1 MKEIRLARKNKS
13 ISFKKFIK
21 EDLRIMKNLKKVLAL
36 VLAFSMMLSVVA
48 FASYNDVDA
57 DADYAGAVELLSA
70 LDIIKGD
77 DLGNF
82 NPDNTITR
90 AEFAAIVCRAKGL
103 ENAAEGAKGATSF
116 KDVAADHWAS
126 GYINLAT
133 QNGIINGY
141 GDGNFGPEDKVTYEQ
156 AVKMLVC
163 ALGFEPMAANKGGY
177 PTGYLVVANQYKITA
192 GVKSSVEA
200 PRKTVA
206 QLVYNALT
214 TPMMDQ
220 TSYGTDA
227 AWEVLDGKNDR
238 EYKTLLTDMDVY
250 IATGVVGAKVQGED
264 KVEFSVRESS
274 DDYEFGVKGEVERK
288 DGYNKIYDSTT
299 FDLQLYINES
309 NIQDYKNQYVDAYV
323 LKDSKDYYVLA
334 VVPST
339 MGDSITINSDD
350 IDVKN
355 SSKNKI
361 EYFVD
366 SKNTKTIKLDTA
378 GVDVEMNEG
387 AKTGKVKTLDELGRL
402 LGFIQDGDKKDVN
415 DVVTVK
421 DGFFY
426 DDADIE
432 LTFIENTGDSEY
444 DKIVAVNY
452 TSERVKSVEADR
464 DRLEVQS
471 GTIKFDFDDE
481 NVQNILVDEKGN
493 ALTLEDFKKDDVV
506 AYYSD
511 NDSLKGFDYIKV
523 IKLTTAAITG
533 TVDEISTDGKTV
545 WINKTEYDLASNMV
559 GDVKNEDEGTFY
571 IGMTG
576 KIVDFEGSSASKDY
590 AYILEAGKSTSTFSS
605 AWELKL
611 LTAADGVVTYTMTD
625 DCSKDF
631 EAADGYLNKLT
642 SKTGTGKDTKV
653 PFSKDATDAAARFV
667 TFKTNSASKIKS
679 IEAADGTMSSK
690 FTDKEY
696 KVATQKIDSKTLEDD
711 VVIYNLDANVD
722 SVYTT
727 DISAL
732 VDEGAYT
739 GYVFKDKDG
748 DNVAMIITSDPGSL
762 SDDTGFAVITN
773 VRIGKNDGEDI
784 VTVDYVQDGEDGTVV
799 FNDDSDVIAGTKSV
813 APEKLGVGDVI
824 MFTASSNGTVNKYAV
839 LGQIENHLMNL
850 YDETL
855 KAFSSKNEFYYG
867 YIANEK
873 ADKKSKGENL
883 QIIAGGNTAKD
894 LTVGSSANK
903 YTYDDANSRNIE
915 IVEGDFLGTNNTDYF
930 DVDKDGVR
938 TATMVLIRVVEDDVV
953 DIYSFNER
961 VTINSDKTVKGVK
974 TKYVKGKDANV
985 TEFNVTPVVKEEVAA
1000 PAEDAV
1006 VTEKDAETVEID

>member
-250 IATGVVGAKVQGED
+250 IATGVVGSKVQGED

-274 DDYEFGVKGEVERK
+274 DDYEFGVKGEVEKK

-299 FDLQLYINES
+299 FDLQFYINES

-642 SKTGTGKDTKV
+642 SKTGTGKDAKV

-762 SDDTGFAVITN
+762 SDDTGFAVIKN

-903 YTYDDANSRNIE
+903 YTYDDANSRKIE

>member
-1 MKEIRLARKNKS
+1 
-13 ISFKKFIK
+13 
-21 EDLRIMKNLKKVLAL
+21 MKNLKKVLAL

-116 KDVAADHWAS
+116 KDVAADHWAA

-177 PTGYLVVANQYKITA
+177 PTGYLVVANQYKITV

-264 KVEFSVRESS
+264 KVDFNIKESS
-274 DDYEFGVKGEVERK
+274 DDYEFGYAGDNVKK
-288 DGYNKIYDSTT
+288 SDGYNKIYEGNA
-299 FDLQLYINES
+299 DLQLYINES

-323 LKDSKDYYVLA
+323 LKDGKDYYVLA

-350 IDVKN
+350 IDWKN
-355 SSKNKI
+355 STNTKI

-366 SKNTKTIKLDTA
+366 SKNTKTIKLNDKN
-378 GVDVEMNEG
+378 GIDVQLNEG
-387 AKTGKVKTLDELGRL
+387 DVVKGVKTKVDLAKAAD
-402 LGFIQDGDKKDVN
+402 
-415 DVVTVK
+415 
-421 DGFFY
+421 FY
-426 DDADIE
+426 STTTNNYVDDADVE
-432 LTFIENTGDSEY
+432 LTFIENDGDSKF
-444 DKIVAVNY
+444 DTVVALAY
-452 TSERVKSVEADR
+452 TSERVKDVEADR
-464 DRLEVQS
+464 DRMELQS
-471 GTIKFDFDDE
+471 ATVKFDFEDE
-481 NVQNILVDEKGN
+481 NIDTILVDEKGN

-506 AYYSD
+506 AYYTD
-511 NDSLKGFDYIKV
+511 NGKLRNFKYIKV

-545 WINKTEYDLASNMV
+545 WINKTEYDLAKNMV

-611 LTAADGVVTYTMTD
+611 LTAKDGVVTYTMTD

-631 EAADGYLNKLT
+631 EATDGYLKNFTLN
-642 SKTGTGKDTKV
+642 GGKIA
-653 PFSKDATDAAARFV
+653 FENKDAAYRFV
-667 TFKTNSASKIKS
+667 TFKTNSAGKIKS
-679 IEAADGTMSSK
+679 IEKANGTLSAI
-690 FTDKEY
+690 DAGAEY
-696 KVATQKIDSKTLEDD
+696 KVATQKINGKTLEDD
-711 VVIYNLDANVD
+711 VVIYNLDAGVD

-732 VDEGAYT
+732 VDEGVYG

-762 SDDTGFAVITN
+762 SDDTGFAVVTN

-784 VTVDYVQDGEDGTVV
+784 VTVEYYQDGEAGTIV
-799 FNDDSDVIAGTKSV
+799 FNDDSDPVANTKSV
-813 APEKLGVGDVI
+813 DANKLGVGDVI
-824 MFTASSNGTVNKYAV
+824 MFTANSNGIVNKYAV
-839 LGQIENHLMNL
+839 LGQINNNGLFNANQ
-850 YDETL
+850 DAL
-855 KAFSSKNEFYYG
+855 KAFSNKNEFYYG
-867 YIANEK
+867 FIAN
-873 ADKKSKGENL
+873 DKRDSKSKGENL
-883 QIIAGGNTAKD
+883 DIVAGFTKDATVATAKT
-894 LTVGSSANK
+894 LTIGSAANK
-903 YTYDDANSRNIE
+903 YTYNDANSRNIE
-915 IVEGDFLGTNNTDYF
+915 IVEGDFLGGADSDYF
-930 DVDKDGVR
+930 ETITEKDKAD
-938 TATMVLIRVVEDDVV
+938 TYESTMVFVRVVDDDVV
-953 DIYSFNER
+953 DIYSFNNR
-961 VTINSDKTVKGVK
+961 VKVASYTAESGNTPAKYGKADGV
-974 TKYVKGKDANV
+974 TTFYIKGKDAEA
-985 TEFNVTPVVKEEVAA
+985 TTFSTTPAKAEVVA

>member
-116 KDVAADHWAS
+116 KDVAADHWAA

-227 AWEVLDGKNDR
+227 SWEVLDGKNDR

-250 IATGVVGAKVQGED
+250 IATGTVGAKVQGED
-264 KVEFSVRESS
+264 KVEFNVKESS
-274 DDYEFGVKGEVERK
+274 DDYEFGYDGDNVKK
-288 DGYNKIYDSTT
+288 SDGYNKIYNGNA
-299 FDLQLYINES
+299 DLQLYINES

-339 MGDSITINSDD
+339 MGESVTINSDD
-350 IDVKN
+350 IDFKN
-355 SSKNKI
+355 CAEKKI
-361 EYFVD
+361 EYFTD
-366 SKNTKTIKLDTA
+366 SKNTKTIKLNDK
-378 GVDVEMNEG
+378 GISLELNEG
-387 AKTGKVKTLDELGRL
+387 HIDGKFTTVAEIGKA
-402 LGFIQDGDKKDVN
+402 LGFVDKSGKFV
-415 DVVTVK
+415 
-421 DGFFY
+421 
-426 DDADIE
+426 DDADVE
-432 LTFIENTGDSEY
+432 LTFIENDGDSKY
-444 DKIVAVNY
+444 DTLVALKY
-452 TSERVKSVEADR
+452 TSERVKDVEVDR

-506 AYYSD
+506 AYYADKTNSSD
-511 NDSLKGFDYIKV
+511 FPKDFTYIKV
-523 IKLTTAAITG
+523 IKLTTAAVTG

-545 WINKTEYDLASNMV
+545 WINKTEYDLAKNMV

-611 LTAADGVVTYTMTD
+611 LTAKDGVVTYTMTD

-631 EAADGYLNKLT
+631 EAKDGYLKNFTLV
-642 SKTGTGKDTKV
+642 GGKIE
-653 PFSKDATDAAARFV
+653 FANTDAAYRFV
-667 TFKTNSASKIKS
+667 TFKTNSAGKMKS
-679 IEAADGTMSSK
+679 IEKANGTLNEITDG
-690 FTDKEY
+690 KEY
-696 KVATQKIDSKTLEDD
+696 KVATQKIDGKTLEDD
-711 VVIYNLDANVD
+711 VVIYNLDASVD

-732 VDEGAYT
+732 VDEGIYG

-748 DNVAMIITSDPGSL
+748 ENVAMIITSDPGSL
-762 SDDTGFAVITN
+762 SDDTGFAVVTN
-773 VRIGKNDGEDI
+773 VRIGKNGDEDI
-784 VTVDYVQDGEDGTVV
+784 VTVEYVQNGEEGTAI
-799 FNDDSDVIAGTKSV
+799 FNDDSDKVRGTAAVEPS
-813 APEKLGVGDVI
+813 KLGVGDVI
-824 MFTASSNGTVNKYAV
+824 MFTANSNGIVNKYAV
-839 LGQIENHLMNL
+839 LGQINSKGLL
-850 YDETL
+850 DVKTDTL
-855 KAFSSKNEFYYG
+855 KAFGTKNTFYYG
-867 YIANEK
+867 YIANTK
-873 ADKKSKGENL
+873 RDSKSKGENI
-883 QIIAGGNTAKD
+883 QVVAGGSKAID

-903 YTYDDANSRNIE
+903 YTYNDANSRNIE
-915 IVEGDFLGTNNTDYF
+915 IENGGFMDGADTDYYE
-930 DVDKDGVR
+930 VITDKDGKVTAR
-938 TATMVLIRVVEDDVV
+938 KATMVFIRVVEDEVV

-961 VTINSDKTVKGVK
+961 VTVKDDGKVDGA
-974 TKYVKGKDANV
+974 TTLVIKGKDASA
-985 TEFNVTPVVKEEVAA
+985 TTFSTTPAKTEVAA

>member
-1 MKEIRLARKNKS
+1 
-13 ISFKKFIK
+13 
-21 EDLRIMKNLKKVLAL
+21 MKNLKKVLAL

-227 AWEVLDGKNDR
+227 SWEVLDGKNDR

-250 IATGVVGAKVQGED
+250 IATGTVGAKVQGED
-264 KVEFSVRESS
+264 KVEFSVKESS
-274 DDYEFGVKGEVERK
+274 DDYEFGFAGDNVKK
-288 DGYNKIYDSTT
+288 SDGYNKIYDGTA
-299 FDLQLYINES
+299 DLQLYINES

-323 LKDSKDYYVLA
+323 LKDGKDYYVLA

-350 IDVKN
+350 IDFKN
-355 SSKNKI
+355 CAEKKI
-361 EYFVD
+361 EYFTD
-366 SKNTKTIKLDTA
+366 SKNTKTIKLNDK
-378 GVDVEMNEG
+378 GISLELNEG
-387 AKTGKVKTLDELGRL
+387 HIDGKFTTVAEIGKA
-402 LGFIQDGDKKDVN
+402 LGFVDKSGKFV
-415 DVVTVK
+415 
-421 DGFFY
+421 
-426 DDADIE
+426 DDADVE
-432 LTFIENTGDSEY
+432 LTFIENDGDSKY
-444 DKIVAVNY
+444 DTLVALKY
-452 TSERVKSVEADR
+452 TSERVKDVEVDR

-506 AYYSD
+506 AYYADKTNSSD
-511 NDSLKGFDYIKV
+511 FPKDFTYIKV
-523 IKLTTAAITG
+523 IKLTTAAVTG

-545 WINKTEYDLASNMV
+545 WINKTEYDLAKNMV

-611 LTAADGVVTYTMTD
+611 LTAKDGVVTYTMTD

-631 EAADGYLNKLT
+631 EAKDGYLKNFTLV
-642 SKTGTGKDTKV
+642 GGKIE
-653 PFSKDATDAAARFV
+653 FANTDAAYRFV
-667 TFKTNSASKIKS
+667 TFKTNSAGKMKS
-679 IEAADGTMSSK
+679 IEKANGTLNEITDG
-690 FTDKEY
+690 KEY
-696 KVATQKIDSKTLEDD
+696 KVATQKIDGKTLEDD
-711 VVIYNLDANVD
+711 VVIYNLDASVD

-732 VDEGAYT
+732 VDEGIYG

-748 DNVAMIITSDPGSL
+748 ENVAMIITSDPGSL
-762 SDDTGFAVITN
+762 SDDTGFAVVTN

-784 VTVDYVQDGEDGTVV
+784 VTVEYVQNGEEGTAI
-799 FNDDSDVIAGTKSV
+799 FNDDSDKVRGTAAVEPS
-813 APEKLGVGDVI
+813 KLGVGDVI
-824 MFTASSNGTVNKYAV
+824 MFTANSNGIVNKYAV
-839 LGQIENHLMNL
+839 LGQINSKGLL
-850 YDETL
+850 DVKTDTL
-855 KAFSSKNEFYYG
+855 KAFGTKNTFYYG
-867 YIANEK
+867 YIANTK
-873 ADKKSKGENL
+873 RDSKSKGENI
-883 QIIAGGNTAKD
+883 QVVAGGSKAID

-903 YTYDDANSRNIE
+903 YTYNDANSRNIE
-915 IVEGDFLGTNNTDYF
+915 IENGGFMDGADTDYYE
-930 DVDKDGVR
+930 VITDKDGKVTAR
-938 TATMVLIRVVEDDVV
+938 KATMVFIRVVEDEVV

-961 VTINSDKTVKGVK
+961 VTVKDDGKVDGA
-974 TKYVKGKDANV
+974 TTLVIKGKDASA
-985 TEFNVTPVVKEEVAA
+985 TTFSTTPAKAEVVA

>member
-1 MKEIRLARKNKS
+1 
-13 ISFKKFIK
+13 
-21 EDLRIMKNLKKVLAL
+21 MKNLKKVLAL

-452 TSERVKSVEADR
+452 TSERVKSVEAYR

-471 GTIKFDFDDE
+471 GTIKFDLDDE
-481 NVQNILVDEKGN
+481 NFQNILVDEKGN

>member
-1 MKEIRLARKNKS
+1 
-13 ISFKKFIK
+13 
-21 EDLRIMKNLKKVLAL
+21 MKNLKKVLAL

-452 TSERVKSVEADR
+452 TSERVKSVEAYR

>member
-1 MKEIRLARKNKS
+1 
-13 ISFKKFIK
+13 
-21 EDLRIMKNLKKVLAL
+21 MKNLKKVLAL

-70 LDIIKGD
+70 LNIIKGD

-227 AWEVLDGKNDR
+227 SWEVLDGKNDR

-264 KVEFSVRESS
+264 KVDFNIKESS
-274 DDYEFGVKGEVERK
+274 DDYEFGYAGDNVKK
-288 DGYNKIYDSTT
+288 SDGYNKIYNGNA
-299 FDLQLYINES
+299 DLQLYINES

-323 LKDSKDYYVLA
+323 LKDGKDYYVLA

-350 IDVKN
+350 IDWKN
-355 SSKNKI
+355 SSDTKI

-366 SKNTKTIKLDTA
+366 SKNTKTIKLNTTGTGKSLATAVSVQFNEGEADTA
-378 GVDVEMNEG
+378 TSLVDLATKAGFYKSG
-387 AKTGKVKTLDELGRL
+387 AYV
-402 LGFIQDGDKKDVN
+402 
-415 DVVTVK
+415 
-421 DGFFY
+421 
-426 DDADIE
+426 DDADVE
-432 LTFIENTGDSEY
+432 LKFIENDGDSKY
-444 DKIVAVNY
+444 DTVEALAY
-452 TSERVKSVEADR
+452 TSERVKDVEVNR
-464 DRLEVQS
+464 DRLEVQN

-506 AYYSD
+506 AYYADKLNS
-511 NDSLKGFDYIKV
+511 SGFPKDFTYIKV

-545 WINKTEYDLASNMV
+545 WINKTEYDLSKDMI
-559 GDVKNEDEGTFY
+559 GDIKNEDEGTFY

-590 AYILEAGKSTSTFSS
+590 AYILEAGESTSTFST
-605 AWELKL
+605 AWEFKF
-611 LTAADGVVTYTMTD
+611 LTAKDGVVTYTMTD
-625 DCSKDF
+625 DCSKEF
-631 EAADGYLNKLT
+631 TTANAADKNAITIDKFTGAAT
-642 SKTGTGKDTKV
+642 SKKITSADL
-653 PFSKDATDAAARFV
+653 SQNADYRFV
-667 TFKTNSASKIKS
+667 TFKTNSAGKIKS
-679 IEAADGTMSSK
+679 IEKANGTLNAITSG
-690 FTDKEY
+690 KEY
-696 KVATQKIDSKTLEDD
+696 KVATQKIDSKTLEDN
-711 VVIYNLDANVD
+711 VVIYNLDASVD

-727 DISAL
+727 DINAL
-732 VDEGAYT
+732 VDEGVYG

-762 SDDTGFAVITN
+762 SDDTGFAVVTN
-773 VRIGKNDGEDI
+773 VRIGKNDDEDI
-784 VTVDYVQDGEDGTVV
+784 VTVEYVQDGEEGTAI
-799 FNDDSDVIAGTKSV
+799 FNDDSDKVRGTAAVEPKN
-813 APEKLGVGDVI
+813 LGVGDVI
-824 MFTASSNGTVNKYAV
+824 MFTANSNGIVNKYAV
-839 LGQIENHLMNL
+839 LGQINSKGLL
-850 YDETL
+850 DVKTDTL
-855 KAFSSKNEFYYG
+855 KAFGAKNTFYYG
-867 YIANEK
+867 YIVNTKPERK
-873 ADKKSKGENL
+873 KGENI
-883 QIIAGGNTAKD
+883 QVVAGGSKAID
-894 LTVGSSANK
+894 LTVGSDANK
-903 YTYDDANSRNIE
+903 YTYNDANSRNIE
-915 IVEGDFLGTNNTDYF
+915 IENGGFMDGADTDYF
-930 DVDKDGVR
+930 DTEKNE
-938 TATMVLIRVVEDDVV
+938 ATMVFIRAVEDEVV

-961 VTINSDKTVKGVK
+961 VTVKADGTVNGATTLVI
-974 TKYVKGKDANV
+974 KGKDASA
-985 TEFNVTPVVKEEVAA
+985 TTFSTTPAKAEVAA

>member
-1 MKEIRLARKNKS
+1 
-13 ISFKKFIK
+13 
-21 EDLRIMKNLKKVLAL
+21 MKNLKKVLAL

-250 IATGVVGAKVQGED
+250 IATGTVGAKVQGED
-264 KVEFSVRESS
+264 KVEFNVKESS
-274 DDYEFGVKGEVERK
+274 DDYEFGYAGDNVKK
-288 DGYNKIYDSTT
+288 SDGYNKIYDGTA
-299 FDLQLYINES
+299 DLQLYINES

-323 LKDSKDYYVLA
+323 LKDGKDYYVLA

-339 MGDSITINSDD
+339 MGESLTINSDD
-350 IDVKN
+350 IDFKN
-355 SSKNKI
+355 CAEKKI
-361 EYFVD
+361 EYFTD
-366 SKNTKTIKLDTA
+366 SKNTKTIKLNDK
-378 GVDVEMNEG
+378 GISLELNEG
-387 AKTGKVKTLDELGRL
+387 QITGKFTTVAEIGKELG
-402 LGFIQDGDKKDVN
+402 FVDGSGKFV
-415 DVVTVK
+415 
-421 DGFFY
+421 
-426 DDADIE
+426 DDADVE
-432 LTFIENTGDSEY
+432 LTFIENDGDSKY
-444 DKIVAVNY
+444 DTLVALKY
-452 TSERVKSVEADR
+452 TSERVKDVEVDR

-506 AYYSD
+506 AYYADKTNSSD
-511 NDSLKGFDYIKV
+511 FPKDFTYIKV
-523 IKLTTAAITG
+523 IKLTTAAVTG

-545 WINKTEYDLASNMV
+545 WINKTEYDLAKNMV

-611 LTAADGVVTYTMTD
+611 LTANNGVVTYTMTD

-631 EAADGYLNKLT
+631 EAADGYLKNFTLN
-642 SKTGTGKDTKV
+642 GGKIA
-653 PFSKDATDAAARFV
+653 FENKDAAYRFV
-667 TFKTNSASKIKS
+667 TFKTNSAGKMKS
-679 IEAADGTMSSK
+679 IEKANGTLTAIADGA
-690 FTDKEY
+690 EY
-696 KVATQKIDSKTLEDD
+696 KLATQKIDSKTLEDD
-711 VVIYNLDANVD
+711 VVIYNLDASVD

-727 DISAL
+727 DIDAL
-732 VDEGAYT
+732 VDEGVYG

-748 DNVAMIITSDPGSL
+748 ENVAMIITSDAGSL
-762 SDDTGFAVITN
+762 SDDTGFAVVTN

-784 VTVDYVQDGEDGTVV
+784 VTVEYVQDGEEGTAI
-799 FNDDSDVIAGTKSV
+799 FNDDSDVIANTTNVDPS
-813 APEKLGVGDVI
+813 KLGVGDVI
-824 MFTASSNGTVNKYAV
+824 MFTANSNGIVNKYAV
-839 LGQIENHLMNL
+839 LGQINSKGLLEVNQK
-850 YDETL
+850 TL
-855 KAFSSKNEFYYG
+855 NAFSGKNEFYYG
-867 YIANEK
+867 YIANSK
-873 ADKKSKGENL
+873 RDSKSKGENI
-883 QIIAGGNTAKD
+883 QVVAGKKAAYD

-903 YTYDDANSRNIE
+903 YTYNDANSRNIE
-915 IVEGDFLGTNNTDYF
+915 IENGGFMDGADTDYYE
-930 DVDKDGVR
+930 VITDKDGNVTAR
-938 TATMVLIRVVEDDVV
+938 KATMVFIRVVEDDVV

-961 VTINSDKTVKGVK
+961 VSVDADGKVKGVDTLK
-974 TKYVKGKDANV
+974 ITGTKASSTTKVDTYD
-985 TEFNVTPVVKEEVAA
+985 TTPVKAEVAA

>member
-116 KDVAADHWAS
+116 KDVAADHWAA

-227 AWEVLDGKNDR
+227 SWEVLDGKNDR

-250 IATGVVGAKVQGED
+250 IATGTVGAKVQGED
-264 KVEFSVRESS
+264 KVEFNVKESS
-274 DDYEFGVKGEVERK
+274 DDYEFGYDGDNVKK
-288 DGYNKIYDSTT
+288 SDGYNKIYNGNA
-299 FDLQLYINES
+299 DLQLYINES

-339 MGDSITINSDD
+339 MGESVTINSDD
-350 IDVKN
+350 IDFKN
-355 SSKNKI
+355 CAEKKI
-361 EYFVD
+361 EYFTD
-366 SKNTKTIKLDTA
+366 SKNTKTIKLNDK
-378 GVDVEMNEG
+378 GISLELNEG
-387 AKTGKVKTLDELGRL
+387 NIDGKFTTVAEIGKA
-402 LGFIQDGDKKDVN
+402 LGFVDKSGKFV
-415 DVVTVK
+415 
-421 DGFFY
+421 
-426 DDADIE
+426 DDADVE
-432 LTFIENTGDSEY
+432 LTFIENDGDSKY
-444 DKIVAVNY
+444 DTLVALKY
-452 TSERVKSVEADR
+452 TSERVKDVEVDR

-506 AYYSD
+506 AYYADKTNSSD
-511 NDSLKGFDYIKV
+511 FPKDFTYIKV
-523 IKLTTAAITG
+523 IKLTTAAVTG

-545 WINKTEYDLASNMV
+545 WINKTEYDLAKNMV

-611 LTAADGVVTYTMTD
+611 LTAKDGVVTYTMTD

-631 EAADGYLNKLT
+631 EAKDGYLKNFTLV
-642 SKTGTGKDTKV
+642 GGKIE
-653 PFSKDATDAAARFV
+653 FANTDAAYRFV
-667 TFKTNSASKIKS
+667 TFKTNSAGKMKS
-679 IEAADGTMSSK
+679 IEKANGTLNEITDG
-690 FTDKEY
+690 KEY
-696 KVATQKIDSKTLEDD
+696 KVATQKIDGKTLEDD
-711 VVIYNLDANVD
+711 VVIYNLDASVD

-732 VDEGAYT
+732 VDEGIYG

-748 DNVAMIITSDPGSL
+748 ENVAMIITSDPGSL
-762 SDDTGFAVITN
+762 SDDTGFAVVTN

-784 VTVDYVQDGEDGTVV
+784 VTVEYVQNGEEGTAI
-799 FNDDSDVIAGTKSV
+799 FNDDSDKVRGTAAVEPS
-813 APEKLGVGDVI
+813 KLGVGDVI
-824 MFTASSNGTVNKYAV
+824 MFTANSNGIVNKYAV
-839 LGQIENHLMNL
+839 LGQINSKGLL
-850 YDETL
+850 DVKTDTL
-855 KAFSSKNEFYYG
+855 KAFGTKNTFYYG
-867 YIANEK
+867 YIANTK
-873 ADKKSKGENL
+873 RDSKSKGENI
-883 QIIAGGNTAKD
+883 QVVAGGSKAID

-903 YTYDDANSRNIE
+903 YTYNDANSRNIE
-915 IVEGDFLGTNNTDYF
+915 IENGGFMDGADTDYYE
-930 DVDKDGVR
+930 VITDKDGKVTAR
-938 TATMVLIRVVEDDVV
+938 KATMVFIRVVEDEVV

-961 VTINSDKTVKGVK
+961 VTVKDDGKVDGA
-974 TKYVKGKDANV
+974 TTLVIKGKDASA
-985 TEFNVTPVVKEEVAA
+985 TTFSTTPAKTEVAA

>member
-1 MKEIRLARKNKS
+1 
-13 ISFKKFIK
+13 
-21 EDLRIMKNLKKVLAL
+21 MKNLKKVLAL

-116 KDVAADHWAS
+116 KDVAADHWAA

-227 AWEVLDGKNDR
+227 SWEVLDGKNDR

-250 IATGVVGAKVQGED
+250 IATGTVGAKVQGED
-264 KVEFSVRESS
+264 KVEFNVKESS
-274 DDYEFGVKGEVERK
+274 DDYEFGYDGDNVKK
-288 DGYNKIYDSTT
+288 SDGYNKIYNGNA
-299 FDLQLYINES
+299 DLQLYINES

-339 MGDSITINSDD
+339 MGESVTINSDD
-350 IDVKN
+350 IDFKN
-355 SSKNKI
+355 CAEKKI
-361 EYFVD
+361 EYFTD
-366 SKNTKTIKLDTA
+366 SKNTKTIKLNDK
-378 GVDVEMNEG
+378 GISLELNEG
-387 AKTGKVKTLDELGRL
+387 NIDGKFTTVAEIGKA
-402 LGFIQDGDKKDVN
+402 LGFVDKSGKFV
-415 DVVTVK
+415 
-421 DGFFY
+421 
-426 DDADIE
+426 DDADVE
-432 LTFIENTGDSEY
+432 LTFIENDGDSKY
-444 DKIVAVNY
+444 DTLVALKY
-452 TSERVKSVEADR
+452 TSERVKDVEVDR

-506 AYYSD
+506 AYYADKTNSSD
-511 NDSLKGFDYIKV
+511 FPKDFTYIKV
-523 IKLTTAAITG
+523 IKLTTAAVTG

-545 WINKTEYDLASNMV
+545 WINKTEYDLAKNMV

-611 LTAADGVVTYTMTD
+611 LTAKDGVVTYTMTD

-631 EAADGYLNKLT
+631 EAKDGYLKNFTLV
-642 SKTGTGKDTKV
+642 GGKIE
-653 PFSKDATDAAARFV
+653 FANTDAAYRFV
-667 TFKTNSASKIKS
+667 TFKTNSAGKMKS
-679 IEAADGTMSSK
+679 IEKANGTLNEITDG
-690 FTDKEY
+690 KEY
-696 KVATQKIDSKTLEDD
+696 KVATQKIDGKTLEDD
-711 VVIYNLDANVD
+711 VVIYNLDASVD

-732 VDEGAYT
+732 VDEGIYG

-748 DNVAMIITSDPGSL
+748 ENVAMIITSDPGSL
-762 SDDTGFAVITN
+762 SDDTGFAVVTN

-784 VTVDYVQDGEDGTVV
+784 VTVEYVQNGEEGTAI
-799 FNDDSDVIAGTKSV
+799 FNDDSDKVRGTAAVEPS
-813 APEKLGVGDVI
+813 KLGVGDVI
-824 MFTASSNGTVNKYAV
+824 MFTANSNGIVNKYAV
-839 LGQIENHLMNL
+839 LGQINSKGLL
-850 YDETL
+850 DVKTDTL
-855 KAFSSKNEFYYG
+855 KAFGTKNTFYYG
-867 YIANEK
+867 YIANTK
-873 ADKKSKGENL
+873 RDSKSKGENI
-883 QIIAGGNTAKD
+883 QVVAGGSKAID

-903 YTYDDANSRNIE
+903 YTYNDANSRNIE
-915 IVEGDFLGTNNTDYF
+915 IENGGFMDGADTDYYE
-930 DVDKDGVR
+930 VITDKDGKVTAR
-938 TATMVLIRVVEDDVV
+938 KATMVFIRVVEDEVV

-961 VTINSDKTVKGVK
+961 VTVKDDGKVDGA
-974 TKYVKGKDANV
+974 TTLVIKGKDASA
-985 TEFNVTPVVKEEVAA
+985 TTFSTTPAKTEVAA

>member
-1 MKEIRLARKNKS
+1 
-13 ISFKKFIK
+13 
-21 EDLRIMKNLKKVLAL
+21 MKNLKKVLAL

-250 IATGVVGAKVQGED
+250 IATGVVGSKVQGED

-274 DDYEFGVKGEVERK
+274 DDYEFGVKGEVEKK

-299 FDLQLYINES
+299 FDLQFYINES

-642 SKTGTGKDTKV
+642 SKTGTGKDAKV

-762 SDDTGFAVITN
+762 SDDTGFAVIKN

-903 YTYDDANSRNIE
+903 YTYDDANSRKIE

>member
-1 MKEIRLARKNKS
+1 
-13 ISFKKFIK
+13 
-21 EDLRIMKNLKKVLAL
+21 MKNLKKVLAL

-250 IATGVVGAKVQGED
+250 IATGVVGSKVQGED

-274 DDYEFGVKGEVERK
+274 DDYEFGVKGEVEKK

-299 FDLQLYINES
+299 FDLQFYINES

-355 SSKNKI
+355 SFKNKI

-642 SKTGTGKDTKV
+642 SKTGTGKDAKV

-762 SDDTGFAVITN
+762 SDDTGFAVIKN

-903 YTYDDANSRNIE
+903 YTYDDANSRKIE

-961 VTINSDKTVKGVK
+961 VTINSDKTVKDVK

>member
-227 AWEVLDGKNDR
+227 SWEVLDGKNDR

-250 IATGVVGAKVQGED
+250 IATGTVGAKVQGED
-264 KVEFSVRESS
+264 KVEFNVKESS
-274 DDYEFGVKGEVERK
+274 DDYEFGYDGDNVKK
-288 DGYNKIYDSTT
+288 SDGYNKIYNGNA
-299 FDLQLYINES
+299 DLQLYINES

-323 LKDSKDYYVLA
+323 LKDGKDYYVLA

-339 MGDSITINSDD
+339 MGESVTINSDD
-350 IDVKN
+350 IDFKN
-355 SSKNKI
+355 CAEKKI
-361 EYFVD
+361 EYFTD
-366 SKNTKTIKLDTA
+366 SKNTKTIKLNDK
-378 GVDVEMNEG
+378 GISLELNEG
-387 AKTGKVKTLDELGRL
+387 HIDGKFTTVAEIGKA
-402 LGFIQDGDKKDVN
+402 LGFVDKSGKFV
-415 DVVTVK
+415 
-421 DGFFY
+421 
-426 DDADIE
+426 DDADVE
-432 LTFIENTGDSEY
+432 LTFIENDGDSKY
-444 DKIVAVNY
+444 DTLVALKY
-452 TSERVKSVEADR
+452 TSERVKDVEVDR

-506 AYYSD
+506 AYYADKTNSSD
-511 NDSLKGFDYIKV
+511 FPKDFTYIKV
-523 IKLTTAAITG
+523 IKLTTAAVTG

-545 WINKTEYDLASNMV
+545 WINKTEYDLAKNMV

-611 LTAADGVVTYTMTD
+611 LTAKDGVVTYTMTD

-631 EAADGYLNKLT
+631 EAKDGYLKNFTLV
-642 SKTGTGKDTKV
+642 GGKIE
-653 PFSKDATDAAARFV
+653 FANTDAAYRFV
-667 TFKTNSASKIKS
+667 TFKTNSAGKMKS
-679 IEAADGTMSSK
+679 IEKANGTLNEITDG
-690 FTDKEY
+690 KEY
-696 KVATQKIDSKTLEDD
+696 KVATQKIDGKTLEDD
-711 VVIYNLDANVD
+711 VVIYNLDASVD

-732 VDEGAYT
+732 VDEGIYG

-748 DNVAMIITSDPGSL
+748 ENVAMIITSDPGSL
-762 SDDTGFAVITN
+762 SDDTGFAVVTN

-784 VTVDYVQDGEDGTVV
+784 VTVEYVQNGEEGTAI
-799 FNDDSDVIAGTKSV
+799 FNDDSDKVRGTAAVEPS
-813 APEKLGVGDVI
+813 KLGVGDVI
-824 MFTASSNGTVNKYAV
+824 MFTANSNGIVNKYAV
-839 LGQIENHLMNL
+839 LGQINSKGLL
-850 YDETL
+850 DVKTDTL
-855 KAFSSKNEFYYG
+855 KAFGTKNTFYYG
-867 YIANEK
+867 YIANTK
-873 ADKKSKGENL
+873 RDSKSKGENI
-883 QIIAGGNTAKD
+883 QVVAGGSKAID

-903 YTYDDANSRNIE
+903 YTYNDANSRNIE
-915 IVEGDFLGTNNTDYF
+915 IENGGFMDGADTDYYE
-930 DVDKDGVR
+930 VITDKDGKVTAR
-938 TATMVLIRVVEDDVV
+938 KATMVFIRVVEDEVV

-961 VTINSDKTVKGVK
+961 VTVKDDGKVDGA
-974 TKYVKGKDANV
+974 TTLVIKGKDASA
-985 TEFNVTPVVKEEVAA
+985 TTFSTTPAKTEVAA

>member
-1 MKEIRLARKNKS
+1 
-13 ISFKKFIK
+13 
-21 EDLRIMKNLKKVLAL
+21 MKNLKKVLAL

-264 KVEFSVRESS
+264 KVDFNIKESS
-274 DDYEFGVKGEVERK
+274 DDYEFGYAGDNVKK
-288 DGYNKIYDSTT
+288 SDGYNKIYNGDA
-299 FDLQLYINES
+299 DLQLYINES

-323 LKDSKDYYVLA
+323 LKDGKDYYVLA

-350 IDVKN
+350 IDWKN
-355 SSKNKI
+355 STNTKI

-366 SKNTKTIKLDTA
+366 SKNTKTIKLNDKN
-378 GVDVEMNEG
+378 GIDVQLNEG
-387 AKTGKVKTLDELGRL
+387 
-402 LGFIQDGDKKDVN
+402 
-415 DVVTVK
+415 DVVKGVK
-421 DGFFY
+421 DKLTLAKEAGFY
-426 DDADIE
+426 DAAATDKFDTDADVE
-432 LTFIENTGDSEY
+432 LTFIENDGDSKF
-444 DKIVAVNY
+444 DTVVALAY
-452 TSERVKSVEADR
+452 TSERVKDVEADR
-464 DRLEVQS
+464 DRMELQS
-471 GTIKFDFDDE
+471 ATVKFDFDDD
-481 NVQNILVDEKGN
+481 NIDTILVDEKGN

-506 AYYSD
+506 AYYTD
-511 NDSLKGFDYIKV
+511 NGKLRNFKYIKV
-523 IKLTTAAITG
+523 IKLTTAAVTG

-545 WINKTEYDLASNMV
+545 WINKTEYDLAKNMV

-611 LTAADGVVTYTMTD
+611 LTAKDGVVTYTMTD

-631 EAADGYLNKLT
+631 EAKGTDGKYTGYLKNFTL
-642 SKTGTGKDTKV
+642 SDGKIA
-653 PFSKDATDAAARFV
+653 FENKDAAYRFV
-667 TFKTNSASKIKS
+667 TFKTNSVGKIKS
-679 IEAADGTMSSK
+679 IEQANGTLAAIGEG
-690 FTDKEY
+690 KEY
-696 KVATQKIDSKTLEDD
+696 KVATQKIDAKTLEDD
-711 VVIYNLDANVD
+711 VVIYNLDASVD

-732 VDEGAYT
+732 VDEGVYG

-762 SDDTGFAVITN
+762 SNDTGFAVITN
-773 VRIGKNDGEDI
+773 VRLGKNDGSDI
-784 VTVDYVQDGEDGTVV
+784 VTVEYYQDGETGTVV
-799 FNDDSDVIAGTKSV
+799 FDDDSDAIANTGSV
-813 APEKLGVGDVI
+813 APSKLGVGDVI
-824 MFTASSNGTVNKYAV
+824 MFTANADGIVNKYAV
-839 LGQIENHLMNL
+839 LAQINSKGLLDAN
-850 YDETL
+850 TKAL
-855 KAFSSKNEFYYG
+855 KAFDSKNEFYYG
-867 YIANEK
+867 FIANDK

-883 QIIAGGNTAKD
+883 DIVAGFTAGAATATAKT
-894 LTVGSSANK
+894 LTIGSSANK
-903 YTYDDANSRNIE
+903 YTYNDANKRNIE
-915 IVEGDFLGTNNTDYF
+915 IVEGDFLGGADTDYF
-930 DVDKDGVR
+930 ETITEKDKAD
-938 TATMVLIRVVEDDVV
+938 TYESTMVFVRVVEDDVV
-953 DIYSFNER
+953 DIYSFNNR
-961 VTINSDKTVKGVK
+961 VAVASYKAETDNAPAEFGKATGVK
-974 TKYVKGKDANV
+974 TFYIKCTGKESTATVEEFDASK
-985 TEFNVTPVVKEEVAA
+985 TTKTEVAA

>member
-227 AWEVLDGKNDR
+227 SWEVLDGKNDR

-250 IATGVVGAKVQGED
+250 IATGTVGAKVQGED
-264 KVEFSVRESS
+264 KVEFSVKESS
-274 DDYEFGVKGEVERK
+274 DDYEFGFAGDNVKK
-288 DGYNKIYDSTT
+288 SDGYNKIYEGTA
-299 FDLQLYINES
+299 DLQLYINES

-323 LKDSKDYYVLA
+323 LKDGKDYYVLA

-350 IDVKN
+350 IDWKN
-355 SSKNKI
+355 SKDEQKI
-361 EYFVD
+361 EYFTD
-366 SKNTKTIKLDTA
+366 SKNTKTIKLNGKGISLELNERQIENKKQSDGKFKTA
-378 GVDVEMNEG
+378 TDIGE
-387 AKTGKVKTLDELGRL
+387 A
-402 LGFIQDGDKKDVN
+402 LGFVDGSGK
-415 DVVTVK
+415 
-421 DGFFY
+421 FI
-426 DDADIE
+426 DDADVE
-432 LTFIENTGDSEY
+432 LTFIENDGDSKY
-444 DKIVAVNY
+444 DTLVALKY
-452 TSERVKSVEADR
+452 TSERVKDVEVDR
-464 DRLEVQS
+464 DRLEVQT

-506 AYYSD
+506 AYYADETNS
-511 NDSLKGFDYIKV
+511 SGFPKKGFTYIKV
-523 IKLTTAAITG
+523 IKLTSGAVTG

-545 WINKTEYDLASNMV
+545 WINKTEYDLAKNMV

-611 LTAADGVVTYTMTD
+611 LTAKDGVVTYTMTD
-625 DCSKDF
+625 DCSKGF
-631 EAADGYLNKLT
+631 EAKDDKGAYTGYLKNFTLV
-642 SKTGTGKDTKV
+642 GGKIE
-653 PFSKDATDAAARFV
+653 FANTDAAYRFV
-667 TFKTNSASKIKS
+667 TFKTNSAGKMKS
-679 IEAADGTMSSK
+679 IEKANGTLNEITSG
-690 FTDKEY
+690 KEY
-696 KVATQKIDSKTLEDD
+696 KVATQKIDGKTLEDNA
-711 VVIYNLDANVD
+711 VIYNLDASVD

-732 VDEGAYT
+732 VDEGIYG

-762 SDDTGFAVITN
+762 SDDTGFAVVTN
-773 VRIGKNDGEDI
+773 VRLGKNDDGDI
-784 VTVDYVQDGEDGTVV
+784 VTVEYVQDGEEGTAI
-799 FNDDSDVIAGTKSV
+799 FNDDSDKVRGTAAVEPKN
-813 APEKLGVGDVI
+813 LGVGDVI
-824 MFTASSNGTVNKYAV
+824 MFTANSNGIVNKYAV
-839 LGQIENHLMNL
+839 LGQINSKGLL
-850 YDETL
+850 DVKTDTL
-855 KAFSSKNEFYYG
+855 KAFGAKNEFYYG
-867 YIANEK
+867 YIANTK
-873 ADKKSKGENL
+873 KDSKSKGENI
-883 QIIAGGNTAKD
+883 QVVAGNSKAID

-903 YTYDDANSRNIE
+903 YTYNDANSRNIE
-915 IVEGDFLGTNNTDYF
+915 IENGGFMDGADTDYF
-930 DVDKDGVR
+930 DTESNK
-938 TATMVLIRVVEDDVV
+938 ATMVFVRVIEGEVV

-961 VTINSDKTVKGVK
+961 VTVKADGKVDGA
-974 TKYVKGKDANV
+974 TTLYVKGKDASA
-985 TEFNVTPVVKEEVAA
+985 TTFSTTPAKAEVAA

>member
-1 MKEIRLARKNKS
+1 
-13 ISFKKFIK
+13 
-21 EDLRIMKNLKKVLAL
+21 MKNLKKVLAL

>member
-1 MKEIRLARKNKS
+1 
-13 ISFKKFIK
+13 
-21 EDLRIMKNLKKVLAL
+21 MKNLKKVLAL

-227 AWEVLDGKNDR
+227 SWEVLDGKNDR

-250 IATGVVGAKVQGED
+250 IATGTVGAKVQGED
-264 KVEFSVRESS
+264 KVEFNVKESS
-274 DDYEFGVKGEVERK
+274 DDYEFGYAGDNVKK
-288 DGYNKIYDSTT
+288 SDGYNKIYSGDK
-299 FDLQLYINES
+299 DLQLYINES

-339 MGDSITINSDD
+339 MGESVTINSDD
-350 IDVKN
+350 IDFKN
-355 SSKNKI
+355 SKDAKNKV
-361 EYFVD
+361 EYFTD
-366 SKNTKTIKLDTA
+366 SKNTKTIKFNDK
-378 GVDVEMNEG
+378 GVSLELNEKQIDSGDKFTSIVEI
-387 AKTGKVKTLDELGRL
+387 GKK
-402 LGFIQDGDKKDVN
+402 LGFVDTKGNYI
-415 DVVTVK
+415 
-421 DGFFY
+421 
-426 DDADIE
+426 DDADVEI
-432 LTFIENTGDSEY
+432 TFIENDGDSKY
-444 DKIVAVNY
+444 DTVVALSYV
-452 TSERVKSVEADR
+452 SERVKDVEADR

-471 GTIKFDFDDE
+471 GTIKFDFDDDNIE
-481 NVQNILVDEKGN
+481 NVLVDEKGN
-493 ALTLEDFKKDDVV
+493 ALTLADFKKDDVV
-506 AYYSD
+506 AYYTD
-511 NDSLKGFDYIKV
+511 NDNKLRNFEYIKV
-523 IKLTTAAITG
+523 IKLTTGAVTG

-545 WINKTEYDLASNMV
+545 WINKTEYDLAKNMV

-611 LTAADGVVTYTMTD
+611 LTAKDGVVTYTMTD

-631 EAADGYLNKLT
+631 EATDGYLKNFTLN
-642 SKTGTGKDTKV
+642 GGKIA
-653 PFSKDATDAAARFV
+653 FENKDAAYRFV
-667 TFKTNSASKIKS
+667 TFKTNSAGKIKS
-679 IEAADGTMSSK
+679 IEQANGTLSAI
-690 FTDKEY
+690 DAGAEY
-696 KVATQKIDSKTLEDD
+696 KVATQKINGKTLEDD
-711 VVIYNLDANVD
+711 VVIYNLDAGVD

-732 VDEGAYT
+732 VDEGVYG

-762 SDDTGFAVITN
+762 SDDTGFAVVTN

-784 VTVDYVQDGEDGTVV
+784 VTVEYYQDGEAGTIV
-799 FNDDSDVIAGTKSV
+799 FNDDSDPVANTKSV
-813 APEKLGVGDVI
+813 DANKLGVGDVI
-824 MFTASSNGTVNKYAV
+824 MFTANSNGIVNKYAV
-839 LGQIENHLMNL
+839 LGQINNNGLFNANQ
-850 YDETL
+850 DAL
-855 KAFSSKNEFYYG
+855 KAFSNKNEFYYG
-867 YIANEK
+867 FIAN
-873 ADKKSKGENL
+873 DKRDSKSKGENL
-883 QIIAGGNTAKD
+883 DIVAGFTKDATVATAKT
-894 LTVGSSANK
+894 LTIGSAANK
-903 YTYDDANSRNIE
+903 YTYNDANSRNIE
-915 IVEGDFLGTNNTDYF
+915 IVEGDFLGGADSDYF
-930 DVDKDGVR
+930 ETITTKDKDGKE
-938 TATMVLIRVVEDDVV
+938 TTTYESTMVFVRVVDDDVV
-953 DIYSFNER
+953 DIYSFNNR
-961 VTINSDKTVKGVK
+961 VKVASYTAESGNTPAKYGKADGV
-974 TKYVKGKDANV
+974 TTFYIKGKDAEA
-985 TEFNVTPVVKEEVAA
+985 TTFSTTPAKAEVVA

-1006 VTEKDAETVEID
+1006 VKEKDAETVEID

>member
-1 MKEIRLARKNKS
+1 
-13 ISFKKFIK
+13 
-21 EDLRIMKNLKKVLAL
+21 MKNLKKVLAL

-238 EYKTLLTDMDVY
+238 EYKTLLTDIDVY

-264 KVEFSVRESS
+264 KVDFNIKESS
-274 DDYEFGVKGEVERK
+274 DDYEFGYDGDNVKK
-288 DGYNKIYDSTT
+288 SDGYNKIYNGNA
-299 FDLQLYINES
+299 DLQLYINES

-323 LKDSKDYYVLA
+323 LKDGKDYYVLA

-339 MGDSITINSDD
+339 MGESITINSDD
-350 IDVKN
+350 IDWKN
-355 SSKNKI
+355 STNTKI

-366 SKNTKTIKLDTA
+366 SKNTKTIKLNDKN
-378 GVDVEMNEG
+378 GIDVQLNEG
-387 AKTGKVKTLDELGRL
+387 DVKKGVKTKVDLAMAAG
-402 LGFIQDGDKKDVN
+402 
-415 DVVTVK
+415 
-421 DGFFY
+421 FY
-426 DDADIE
+426 DAAATDKFDTDADVE
-432 LTFIENTGDSEY
+432 LTFIENDGDSKF
-444 DKIVAVNY
+444 DTVVALAY
-452 TSERVKSVEADR
+452 TSERVKDVEADR
-464 DRLEVQS
+464 DRMELQT
-471 GTIKFDFDDE
+471 GTVKFDFEDD
-481 NVQNILVDEKGN
+481 NIDNILVDEKGN

-506 AYYSD
+506 AYYTD
-511 NDSLKGFDYIKV
+511 NGKLRNFNYIKV
-523 IKLTTAAITG
+523 IKLTTAAVTG

-545 WINKTEYDLASNMV
+545 WINKTEYDLAKNMV

-605 AWELKL
+605 AWEIKL

-631 EAADGYLNKLT
+631 EAADGYLKNFTLV
-642 SKTGTGKDTKV
+642 GGKIE
-653 PFSKDATDAAARFV
+653 FANTDAAYRFV
-667 TFKTNSASKIKS
+667 TFKTNSAGKMKS
-679 IEAADGTMSSK
+679 IEKANGTLAAIADGA
-690 FTDKEY
+690 EY
-696 KVATQKIDSKTLEDD
+696 KLATQKIDSKTLEDD
-711 VVIYNLDANVD
+711 VVIYNLDASVD

-727 DISAL
+727 DIDAL
-732 VDEGAYT
+732 VDEGVYG

-748 DNVAMIITSDPGSL
+748 ENVAMIITSDAGSL
-762 SDDTGFAVITN
+762 SDDAGFAVVTN

-784 VTVDYVQDGEDGTVV
+784 VTVEYVQNGEEGTAI
-799 FNDDSDVIAGTKSV
+799 FNDDSDVIANTTNVDPS
-813 APEKLGVGDVI
+813 KLGVGDVI
-824 MFTASSNGTVNKYAV
+824 MFTANSNGIVNKYAV
-839 LGQIENHLMNL
+839 LGQINSKGLLDVNQK
-850 YDETL
+850 TL
-855 KAFSSKNEFYYG
+855 NAFSGKNEFYYG
-867 YIANEK
+867 YIAN
-873 ADKKSKGENL
+873 DKRDSKSKGENI
-883 QIIAGGNTAKD
+883 QVVAGKKAAYD

-903 YTYDDANSRNIE
+903 YTYNDANSRNIE
-915 IVEGDFLGTNNTDYF
+915 IENGGFMDGADTDYYEVIT
-930 DVDKDGVR
+930 DENGKVTARK
-938 TATMVLIRVVEDDVV
+938 ATMVFIRVVEDDIV

-961 VTINSDKTVKGVK
+961 VDVNADGNVVI
-974 TKYVKGKDANV
+974 GKDKDNKDILLETLKV
-985 TEFNVTPVVKEEVAA
+985 TGTKGSSTTKVDTFDTTPAKAEVVA